1 MLNTDLT
8 NQRQVFVGEYVRSG
22 DHLEAAKKA
31 GYKETHTL
39 RNQAC
44 KLRRECADEITEEL
58 HRNFAEIAPRAL
70 NILTDLA
77 ENAESESV
85 RLGATR
91 DLLDRAGFRPVDRH
105 EIVKEK
111 SVEELNAQLVSLV
124 GENGA
129 EMLISAFKS
138 RRSISGPEHF
148 CESTNCTQRPIR
160 AGGLRS
166 CANVTFD
173 VCRVVVRRRRERMMS
188 RCFIVYWLV
197 LEGGYCFV
205 PEELYFNRKMSLP
218 PEFVFPSKSPEV

>member
-1 MLNTDLT
+1 MYALETIWKL
-8 NQRQVFVGEYVRSG
+8 QRRL
-22 DHLEAAKKA
+22 DTK
-31 GYKETHTL
+31 THIHFEIRLVSSTG
-39 RNQAC
+39 
-44 KLRRECADEITEEL
+44 ECADEITDEL

-70 NILTDLA
+70 NILSDLA

-138 RRSISGPEHF
+138 RRSISGPEL
-148 CESTNCTQRPIR
+148 
-160 AGGLRS
+160 A
-166 CANVTFD
+166 
-173 VCRVVVRRRRERMMS
+173 
-188 RCFIVYWLV
+188 
-197 LEGGYCFV
+197 
-205 PEELYFNRKMSLP
+205 
-218 PEFVFPSKSPEV
+218 